1 MKKLTLILA
10 AILALGSLTAKAQMR
25 SGVDMLT
32 LDQVKYR
39 ITYDAKQVNDTT
51 EIPYIYR
58 KAQMRLDIGSNI
70 THFYNQSKEQ
80 WEQQALQMMLSGGV
94 IDLRKAETPDWQ
106 LIPDSTTTII
116 GYPCQLAKTNF
127 KGRTWLAWYAEDIPV
142 SEGPWKLCGLP
153 GLILRAYDAQ
163 QQFYLNTIGL
173 EDLKGK
179 ETLKYAKPEE
189 AKKVSQSDLTKIKLR
204 DDGSEMLR
212 YEKWTDENGKPIKPK
227 ARKRVFNPIER

>member
-1 MKKLTLILA
+1 MKKLTLIFA

-25 SGVDMLT
+25 SGVDTLS

-80 WEQQALQMMLSGGV
+80 WKKQVLQMMFSGCV
-94 IDLRKAETPDWQ
+94 IDLRKAEPVKCMDFEFLKNYPKNGQTLFQESWALRTYHCIEKAETPDWQ

-116 GYPCQLAKTNF
+116 GYHCQLAKTNF

-153 GLILRAYDAQ
+153 
-163 QQFYLNTIGL
+163 
-173 EDLKGK
+173 
-179 ETLKYAKPEE
+179 
-189 AKKVSQSDLTKIKLR
+189 VSYSVPTMHSNNSISTPSDWKT
-204 DDGSEMLR
+204 
-212 YEKWTDENGKPIKPK
+212 
-227 ARKRVFNPIER
+227 

>member
-1 MKKLTLILA
+1 MDFEFLKNYPKNGQTLFQESW
-10 AILALGSLTAKAQMR
+10 ALR
-25 SGVDMLT
+25 
-32 LDQVKYR
+32 
-39 ITYDAKQVNDTT
+39 TYHCI
-51 EIPYIYR
+51 E
-58 KAQMRLDIGSNI
+58 
-70 THFYNQSKEQ
+70 
-80 WEQQALQMMLSGGV
+80 
-94 IDLRKAETPDWQ
+94 KAETPDWQ

-163 QQFYLNTIGL
+163 QQFYLNAIGL

-179 ETLKYAKPEE
+179 EALKYAKPEE
-189 AKKVSQSDLTKIKLR
+189 AEKVFQSDLTKIKLR

-212 YEKWTDENGKPIKPK
+212 YEKWTDENGKPIKQGNVSSIQSSDRDISK
-227 ARKRVFNPIER
+227 AFHFRFLRVSTKI